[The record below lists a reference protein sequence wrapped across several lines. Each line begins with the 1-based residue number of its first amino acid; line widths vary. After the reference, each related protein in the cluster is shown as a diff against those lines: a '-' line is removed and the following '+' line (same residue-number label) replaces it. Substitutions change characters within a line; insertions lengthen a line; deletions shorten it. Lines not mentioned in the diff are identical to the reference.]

1 MNDGFPHLP
10 TRSLDFEGASNPT
23 EMPSSSGVRWTRKG
37 GAVTPTSNEDSSNF
51 LLVES
56 LWELRRKSISALDL
70 TEGDSSPYARRN
82 RPFGGGGVEAHGSSA
97 TLSS

>member
-1 MNDGFPHLP
+1 MFICLFMTLIHL
-10 TRSLDFEGASNPT
+10 SAFILGCEVDT
-23 EMPSSSGVRWTRKG
+23 ER
-37 GAVTPTSNEDSSNF
+37 GAVTSTSSNF

-56 LWELRRKSISALDL
+56 LWELRRPALDL

-82 RPFGGGGVEAHGSSA
+82 RPLGGGGVEADGSSA

>member
-1 MNDGFPHLP
+1 MD
-10 TRSLDFEGASNPT
+10 T
-23 EMPSSSGVRWTRKG
+23 EG

-56 LWELRRKSISALDL
+56 LWELRRSALDL

-82 RPFGGGGVEAHGSSA
+82 RPLGGGGVEAHGSSA